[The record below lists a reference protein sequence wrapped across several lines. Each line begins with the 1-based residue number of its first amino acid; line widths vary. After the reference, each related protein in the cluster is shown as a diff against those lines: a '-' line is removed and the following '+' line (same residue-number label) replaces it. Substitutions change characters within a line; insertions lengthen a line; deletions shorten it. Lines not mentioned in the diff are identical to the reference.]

1 MKTAVNFPSLWITL
15 ILLSGI
21 SGYGFWSESL
31 FEQETWSPVGLDR
44 LAQVGTVYML
54 AAVAVYFW
62 KPFFA
67 TPLFLLLAALYSF
80 AAVGPL
86 ALLCVLFFLCSSFLL
101 GRLLFPGEG
110 ALDDLLALLLG
121 IGIWMLLIGAA
132 AHFPVNTPLTYLAAL
147 SIPFV
152 VGRRLIR
159 PGLGTVLSRFRPQP
173 ISLSSYTALLLLLFV
188 VLIHYLAALKPE
200 VSHDGLSMH
209 MVIASR
215 LAAHSVWP
223 FDVQEFVW
231 AVMPMGGDWAFCG
244 VYMLGGEYAARLLNL
259 SFFLMIA
266 GLVFVASRRWLPLAG
281 ALLLTALF
289 ATTPLVQL
297 VTGSLFVENVWAV
310 FVTAAVLSLWK
321 YHATH
326 RTAYFV
332 LAGVFLGCSM
342 QVKYGSWALLPAALS
357 LVVVEW
363 KRARRAGRTSSV
375 ALVTLPALLIVFA
388 APPYLTAFVETGN
401 PVYPFLNNVFQS
413 PYFDATRA
421 LRDIRWPVGLDW
433 STPYN
438 ITFRSGR
445 YLESQAGSF
454 GFQYLLFLPLS
465 ILLLLRRRSYLAAAA
480 LGIGLSYALLTCL
493 YITYL
498 RYLYP
503 VLPLFM
509 IVIAWVAAELRTRE
523 IRLYRLLQVL
533 AVMGIFLNGYFI
545 PTAGWAHRDLYLNLF
560 DQGEVA
566 RYIEKRAPQR
576 PLVEYLNTQVP
587 GAKVAFFTDGPQIA
601 PLEAAAVGGSWHFPE
616 FLKRLRG
623 ARSAQDLYV
632 LMEELSIEYFVAPTA
647 DNPLHFKFPAV
658 PLFLQGYTAPE
669 AFSRNFYLARLDR
682 TIEPPRPAD
691 PPHTKGS
698 GAYDNTDSSIRYIG
712 AWTFD
717 NQFEEAANGTIVY
730 SNNPGDSFRFQFQ
743 GGEISWVYTKA
754 FSRGMAAVSIDGE
767 EKETVDLYSSDI
779 HWQSRTTLSG
789 LSDSEHVLEVRV
801 LEDKHSD
808 ATDRFVDVD
817 QIIVR

>member
-1 MKTAVNFPSLWITL
+1 MKTAVSLPSLWVAL
-15 ILLSGI
+15 VLLSGI

-31 FEQETWSPVGLDR
+31 FEKETWSSLGLDR
-44 LAQVGTVYML
+44 LAQVGTVYIP

-67 TPLFLLLAALYSF
+67 TPLFLLLATLYSF
-80 AAVGPL
+80 AVVGPL
-86 ALLCVLFFLCSSFLL
+86 APLCVLFFLCSSFLL

-132 AHFPVNTPLTYLAAL
+132 AHFPVNTPLTYLATL

-152 VGRRLIR
+152 IGRRLIR
-159 PGLGTVLSRFRPQP
+159 PGLGAVLSWFRPQP
-173 ISLSSYTALLLLLFV
+173 ISLSSYIALLLLLFV

-200 VSHDGLSMH
+200 VSHDGLAMH

-215 LAAHSVWP
+215 LGTHSVWS
-223 FDVQEFVW
+223 FDVQEFAW

-244 VYMLGGEYAARLLNL
+244 VYMLGGEYAARLLNF

-266 GLVFVASRRWLPLAG
+266 GLVFVASRHWLPLAG

-326 RTAYFV
+326 RAAYFV
-332 LAGVFLGCSM
+332 LVGVFLGCSM

-375 ALVTLPALLIVFA
+375 ALVTLSALLIVFA

-413 PYFDATRA
+413 PYFDATRS
-421 LRDIRWPVGLDW
+421 LRDIRWPAGLDW

-438 ITFRSGR
+438 ITFRSDR
-445 YLESQAGSF
+445 YLEAQAGSF

-566 RYIEKRAPQR
+566 RYIEEGAPQR

-601 PLEAAAVGGSWHFPE
+601 PLKAAALGGSWHFPE
-616 FLKRLRG
+616 FSKKLR
-623 ARSAQDLYV
+623 AALSPQDIYV
-632 LMEELSIEYFVAPTA
+632 LMKELSIEYFVAPTA
-647 DNPLHFKFPAV
+647 DNPLYFKFPVV

-669 AFSRNFYLARLDR
+669 AFSGDFYLARLDR
-682 TIEPPRPAD
+682 KPKLRT
-691 PPHTKGS
+691 TNSS
-698 GAYDNTDSSIRYIG
+698 GAYDNTDSSIHYIG
-712 AWTFD
+712 AWYLD
-717 NQFEEAANGTIVY
+717 NQFAEAANRTITY
-730 SNNPGDSFRFQFQ
+730 SNNPGDSFRFRFH

-754 FSRGMAAVSIDGE
+754 FNRGMAAVSIDGE

-817 QIIVR
+817 EIIVR